1 VCFSRDT
8 VFARADD
15 ANGKS
20 FGLLKK
26 IQDAPSKVEAR
37 VVEWHKGDDI
47 YEHFEEMLAA
57 AAVA

>member
-1 VCFSRDT
+1 

-47 YEHFEEMLAA
+47 YEHFEETLAA